1 MNNNEEENKNA
12 QDFWKMFNM
21 QKDYDNFDYD
31 LSYEV
36 DPNAKVPREIK
47 ELGRFIDTKGRE
59 MVELFE
65 KCGKKNE
72 ANELKEKLKKAMAA
86 RN

>member
-1 MNNNEEENKNA
+1 
-12 QDFWKMFNM
+12 
-21 QKDYDNFDYD
+21 
-31 LSYEV
+31 V